1 MTDDLA
7 LLGRARVLMVAT
19 DAAAVR
25 ALALGLERL
34 GWPSLHAASPDAA
47 LAAVEDLALDAVI
60 VADPSALPSSGS
72 AELEAADYAG
82 LPRRLHAAAA
92 PRRLPVLALADL
104 DPGLDTPSK
113 PTFDALDFDLVLAP
127 PAHPA
132 QVAARL
138 ETLVRAAV
146 GEEEFELRA
155 ATLAARGAPVSL
167 PAADGPGAR
176 PLAVLTV
183 GEPAPRFLALA
194 HALAAGGAQV
204 TAALTAYTA
213 FDYLHERAFDAVV
226 LWTGAAHAEALS
238 IAGGMRRN
246 TRLYHVPTVLYGRAG
261 VEVGLDEAFGKGLS
275 DVAYAQVAPAAAAGR
290 VLSLARAHRRGQ
302 TLRDALAAGC
312 DPGLM
317 DAATGLFTRDL
328 FAAHLGRLAH
338 ALPARRRPLSVAV
351 LRATPRPASQ
361 AVRDDGWLERAM
373 PQIGSMV
380 GRLVRVED
388 TAARLAPDVFALAL
402 PGSRLPAARTAA
414 ERIAAV
420 IGCTAFEAG
429 ADRAPFT
436 VEFAV
441 GAAEIAR
448 DEGPAAALER
458 AAAQTAARGASP
470 PPGSQDRRDR
480 RRPGS

>member
-1 MTDDLA
+1 MTDGLA
-7 LLGRARVLMVAT
+7 LLGCARVLLVAA

-25 ALALGLERL
+25 PLADGLDRL
-34 GWPSLHAASPDAA
+34 GWPTLHAASPDAA

-60 VADPSALPSSGS
+60 VAPDH
-72 AELEAADYAG
+72 AADLAA
-82 LPRRLHAAAA
+82 LPRRLRDAAA
-92 PRRLPVLALADL
+92 PRRLPVLALAEPEPTL
-104 DPGLDTPSK
+104 DPLG
-113 PTFDALDFDLVLAP
+113 FDLVLAP
-127 PAHPA
+127 PAWPA

-155 ATLAARGAPVSL
+155 ATLAGRGAPVAA
-167 PAADGPGAR
+167 PAAVDAR
-176 PLAVLTV
+176 ALAVLTV
-183 GEPAPRFLALA
+183 GEPAPKFLALA
-194 HALAAGGAQV
+194 HALSAGGAEV

-226 LWTGAAHAEALS
+226 LWTGATHAEALS

-246 TRLYHVPTVLYGRAG
+246 TRLYHIPTVLYGRAG
-261 VEVGLDEAFGKGLS
+261 VEVGLAEAFGKGLS
-275 DVAYAQVAPAAAAGR
+275 DVAHADVAPASAAGR
-290 VLSLARAHRRGQ
+290 ILSLARAHRRGQ
-302 TLRDALAAGC
+302 ALRDALLAGR

-328 FAAHLGRLAH
+328 FAAHLGRLAQ

-351 LRATPRPASQ
+351 LRAAPRLASR
-361 AVRDDGWLERAM
+361 AVRDDGWLDRAM

-388 TAARLAPDVFALAL
+388 TAARLASDVFALAL
-402 PGSRLPAARTAA
+402 PGSRLPAARIAA

-429 ADRAPFT
+429 ADRPPFT
-436 VEFAV
+436 VEFSV
-441 GAAEIAR
+441 GAAEVMR
-448 DEGPAAALER
+448 GEGPAAALER
-458 AAAQTAARGASP
+458 AAQETAGRATG
-470 PPGSQDRRDR
+470 
-480 RRPGS
+480 